1 MLNKWNEL
9 VAMSRE
15 QSSALEEARDLLD
28 FKQLVERVMRW
39 IKVCIN
45 KRIPIV
51 ISVFKLLGF
60 IIFNIKVQIASMNY

>member
-1 MLNKWNEL
+1 
-9 VAMSRE
+9 MSRD

-45 KRIPIV
+45 EFFLFSYLFTYFR
-51 ISVFKLLGF
+51 
-60 IIFNIKVQIASMNY
+60 

>member
-9 VAMSRE
+9 VAMSRD

-39 IKVCIN
+39 ISVCN
-45 KRIPIV
+45 
-51 ISVFKLLGF
+51 
-60 IIFNIKVQIASMNY
+60 N

>member
-9 VAMSRE
+9 VAMSLD

-39 IKVCIN
+39 IRVRIN
-45 KRIPIV
+45 QTFPV
-51 ISVFKLLGF
+51 
-60 IIFNIKVQIASMNY
+60 